1 MCSDGSGMFGNGTT
15 YDDEVCKNLAN
26 FSYAEEERYVEEQ
39 AEKINYV
46 SRAIQVR
53 NIVMN

>member
-1 MCSDGSGMFGNGTT
+1 MFGNGTT